1 MNMIMNKQP
10 NRTFNNSM
18 EIVPKTII
26 SSQTMEDSCNKME
39 IETNNRKQSIPT
51 NYYEDIILTN
61 LSKEKEDLKHIN
73 KSIEEFIKKINI
85 SVLSENDSYLRDDI
99 LKKEEN
105 ETEMNIINVEEMIE
119 ITNNLMDKLKKAELG
134 LKTLKLKTHTQ

>member
-73 KSIEEFIKKINI
+73 KSIEE
-85 SVLSENDSYLRDDI
+85 
-99 LKKEEN
+99 
-105 ETEMNIINVEEMIE
+105 
-119 ITNNLMDKLKKAELG
+119 
-134 LKTLKLKTHTQ
+134 